1 MTDKKRA
8 DPSRTGSLKNEKVVF
23 NYEQKG
29 LSEIK
34 FHFRVPVCLVRNIVG
49 DAAFVYPGN
58 AFCR

>member
-8 DPSRTGSLKNEKVVF
+8 DPSRTGSLKNEKVVL

-34 FHFRVPVCLVRNIVG
+34 FHFRGLVRNIVG